1 MYDVNND
8 NLNYDL
14 SYICFVFCWVIYLQ
28 FLGYNMQSAI
38 YVGPHIMSCVC
49 CNVLFSPVQLV
60 EYLDISWRR
69 LSLFSGEVFGGK
81 KRCNSITFLYYPV
94 LLGIERYLQNLV
106 CICLHCNL
114 LQYLNALLKNA
125 KHLTRRCKGLLST
138 IKRR

>member
-28 FLGYNMQSAI
+28 FLGYSMQPAI

-60 EYLDISWRR
+60 EYLDISC
-69 LSLFSGEVFGGK
+69 LAAVECFLPGEFLGVK
-81 KRCNSITFLYYPV
+81 SAITQLPF
-94 LLGIERYLQNLV
+94 
-106 CICLHCNL
+106 C
-114 LQYLNALLKNA
+114 
-125 KHLTRRCKGLLST
+125 T
-138 IKRR
+138 IQFC